1 MNPSPDDVLNEWLKG
16 EELAEA
22 MVPMVGSLYRDRDIV
37 VSIYGRPLVRQ
48 SATSILK
55 AHRYARQI
63 TNSELPIAKS
73 HAMLSA
79 LAMRPLDSARVDL
92 GKLTTG
98 YVGAEN
104 DSDGDGGEQ
113 TIDEYLD
120 QVLAPISSGSG
131 RLLSEPTDV
140 VLYGFGRIGRLLAR
154 ILIERTG
161 SGAKLRLRGI
171 VLRPGGPEDAEKRAS
186 LLRRDSVHGPFT
198 GTIRAD
204 NDKSQIIANGNP
216 IQLIY
221 ANSPADVDYTAHG
234 ISNAIVIDNTGIWRD
249 EAGLGQHLQ
258 APGVQRVLLTAPGKG
273 AIKNIIYGVNDGE
286 ITEDDRALSA
296 ASCTTNAI
304 VPVLKAMHDEYEVVS
319 GHLETVH
326 AYTNDQNLTD
336 NFHSKARRGRSA
348 PLNLVI
354 TETGAATAVAKA
366 LPELAGRLTGNAIR
380 VPTPNVSLAILNLEL
395 GREGGRDQINA
406 YLRRLSVDSPLRDQI
421 DFTSSE
427 EIVSSDLI
435 GSDRAGIVDSKATI
449 VNGSRCVLY
458 VWYDN
463 EAGYSYQVVRVVQD
477 LAGLNYPSVP

>member
-1 MNPSPDDVLNEWLKG
+1 MNQSSDQVLNSWIQG

-22 MVPMVGSLYRDRDIV
+22 MVPMIGSLYRERDIV

-48 SATSILK
+48 SSTNIVK
-55 AHRYARQI
+55 AHRYARQVI
-63 TNSELPIAKS
+63 DRELPIAES
-73 HAMLSA
+73 YAVLSA
-79 LAMRPLDSARVDL
+79 IATRPLDSARVDL

-98 YVGAEN
+98 FAQ
-104 DSDGDGGEQ
+104 DGNGRS
-113 TIDEYLD
+113 IDEYLD
-120 QVLAPISSGSG
+120 EVLAPISSGSG

-161 SGAKLRLRGI
+161 SGEKLRLRGI
-171 VLRPGGPEDAEKRAS
+171 VLRPGDAGDAEKRAS

-198 GTIRAD
+198 GTIKAD
-204 NDKSQIIANGNP
+204 SEKNQIIANGNA

-221 ANSPADVDYTAHG
+221 AKSPSEVDYTAYG
-234 ISNAIVIDNTGIWRD
+234 IDNAIVVDNTGIWRD
-249 EAGLGQHLQ
+249 EEGLGQHL
-258 APGVQRVLLTAPGKG
+258 AAKGVKRVLLTAPGKG

-286 ITEDDRALSA
+286 ITESDRALSA

-304 VPVLKAMHDEYEVVS
+304 VPVLKAMHDEYEVIS

-336 NFHSKARRGRSA
+336 NYHNKARRGRSA

-395 GREGGRDQINA
+395 GTAADRDTIND
-406 YLRRLSVDSPLRDQI
+406 YLRRLSVDSTLRDQL
-421 DFTSSE
+421 DYTSSE
-427 EIVSSDLI
+427 EIVSSDLV

-463 EAGYSYQVVRVVQD
+463 EAGYSYQVVRIVQE
-477 LAGLNYPSVP
+477 LAGLTYPSVP

>member
-1 MNPSPDDVLNEWLKG
+1 MNAPNDDVLDTWLQG
-16 EELAEA
+16 EALAEQ
-22 MVPMVGSLYRDRDIV
+22 MVPMIGRLYRERDIV
-37 VSIYGRPLVRQ
+37 LSIYGRPLVRE
-48 SATSILK
+48 SATGILK

-63 TNSELPIAKS
+63 IDRELPIEES
-73 HAMLSA
+73 YPVLEAMVD
-79 LAMRPLDSARVDL
+79 RPLDSARVDL

-98 YVGAEN
+98 YTED
-104 DSDGDGGEQ
+104 DSGRSLEQ
-113 TIDEYLD
+113 YLD
-120 QVLAPISSGSG
+120 DALAAISSGSG

-161 SGAKLRLRGI
+161 SGEKLRLRGI
-171 VLRPGGPEDAEKRAS
+171 VLRPGGPGDTEKRAS

-198 GTIRAD
+198 GTIKTDPD
-204 NDKSQIIANGNP
+204 NHVIIANGNP

-221 ANSPADVDYTAHG
+221 ANAPDEVDYAEYG
-234 ISNAIVIDNTGIWRD
+234 IENAIVIDNTGIWRD
-249 EAGLGQHLQ
+249 EAGLSRHLQ
-258 APGVQRVLLTAPGKG
+258 SNGVSRVLLTAPGKG
-273 AIKNIIYGVNDGE
+273 AVKNIIFGVNDDEMGD
-286 ITEDDRALSA
+286 DDRVLSA

-304 VPVLKAMHDEYEVVS
+304 VPVLKAMNDEYEVVS

-336 NFHSKARRGRSA
+336 NYHKKARRGRSA

-395 GREGGRDQINA
+395 GRAVERDEINH
-406 YLRRLSVDSPLRDQI
+406 YLRRLSIASDLRDQI
-421 DFTSSE
+421 DYTSSD
-427 EIVSSDLI
+427 EIVSSDLV
-435 GSDRAGIVDSKATI
+435 GSDRAGVVDSKATI
-449 VNGSRCVLY
+449 VNGTRCVLY

-463 EAGYSYQVVRVVQD
+463 EAGYSYQVVRIVQE
-477 LAGLNYPSVP
+477 LAGLSYPSVP

>member
-1 MNPSPDDVLNEWLKG
+1 MNQSSDQVLNSWIQG

-22 MVPMVGSLYRDRDIV
+22 MVPMIGSLYRERDIV

-48 SATSILK
+48 SSTNIVK
-55 AHRYARQI
+55 AHRYARQVI
-63 TNSELPIAKS
+63 DRELPIAES
-73 HAMLSA
+73 HAVLSA
-79 LAMRPLDSARVDL
+79 IATRPLDSARVDL

-98 YVGAEN
+98 FAQ
-104 DSDGDGGEQ
+104 DGNGRS
-113 TIDEYLD
+113 IDEYLD
-120 QVLAPISSGSG
+120 EVLAPISSGSG

-161 SGAKLRLRGI
+161 SGEKLRLRGI
-171 VLRPGGPEDAEKRAS
+171 VLRPGDAGDAEKRAS

-198 GTIRAD
+198 GTIKAD
-204 NDKSQIIANGNP
+204 SEKSQIIANGNA

-221 ANSPADVDYTAHG
+221 AKSPSEVDYTAYG
-234 ISNAIVIDNTGIWRD
+234 IDNAIVVDNTGIWRD
-249 EAGLGQHLQ
+249 EEGLGQHL
-258 APGVQRVLLTAPGKG
+258 AAKGVKRVLLTAPGKG

-286 ITEDDRALSA
+286 ITESDRALSA

-304 VPVLKAMHDEYEVVS
+304 VPVLKAMHDEYEVIS

-336 NFHSKARRGRSA
+336 NYHNKARRGRSA

-395 GREGGRDQINA
+395 GTAADRDTIND
-406 YLRRLSVDSPLRDQI
+406 YLRRLSVDSTLRDQL
-421 DFTSSE
+421 DYTSSE
-427 EIVSSDLI
+427 EIVSSDLV

-463 EAGYSYQVVRVVQD
+463 EAGYSYQVVRIVQE
-477 LAGLNYPSVP
+477 LAGLTYPSVP

>member
-1 MNPSPDDVLNEWLKG
+1 MNQSSDQVLNSWIQG

-22 MVPMVGSLYRDRDIV
+22 MVPMIGSLYRERDIV

-48 SATSILK
+48 SSTNIVK

-63 TNSELPIAKS
+63 IDRELPIAES
-73 HAMLSA
+73 HAVLSA
-79 LAMRPLDSARVDL
+79 IATRPLDSARVDL

-98 YVGAEN
+98 FAQ
-104 DSDGDGGEQ
+104 DGDGRS
-113 TIDEYLD
+113 IDEYLD
-120 QVLAPISSGSG
+120 EVLAPISSGSG

-161 SGAKLRLRGI
+161 SGEKLRLRGI
-171 VLRPGGPEDAEKRAS
+171 VLRPGDAGDAEKRAS

-198 GTIRAD
+198 GTIKAD
-204 NDKSQIIANGNP
+204 SEKNQIIANGNA

-221 ANSPADVDYTAHG
+221 AKSPSEVDYTAYG
-234 ISNAIVIDNTGIWRD
+234 IDNAIVVDNTGIWRD
-249 EAGLGQHLQ
+249 EEGLGQHL
-258 APGVQRVLLTAPGKG
+258 AAKGVKRVLLTAPGKG

-286 ITEDDRALSA
+286 ITESDRALSA

-304 VPVLKAMHDEYEVVS
+304 VPVLKAMHDEYEVIS

-336 NFHSKARRGRSA
+336 NYHNKARRGRSA

-395 GREGGRDQINA
+395 GTAADRDTIND
-406 YLRRLSVDSPLRDQI
+406 YLRRLSVDSALRDQL
-421 DFTSSE
+421 DYTSSE
-427 EIVSSDLI
+427 EIVSSDLV

-463 EAGYSYQVVRVVQD
+463 EAGYSYQVVRIVQE
-477 LAGLNYPSVP
+477 LAGLTYPSVP

>member
-1 MNPSPDDVLNEWLKG
+1 MNQSSDQVLSSWIQG

-22 MVPMVGSLYRDRDIV
+22 MVPMIGSLYRERDIV

-48 SATSILK
+48 SSTNIVK

-63 TNSELPIAKS
+63 IDRELPIAES
-73 HAMLSA
+73 HAVLSA
-79 LAMRPLDSARVDL
+79 IATRPLDSARVDL

-98 YVGAEN
+98 FAQ
-104 DSDGDGGEQ
+104 DGNGRS
-113 TIDEYLD
+113 IDEYLD
-120 QVLAPISSGSG
+120 EVLAPISSGSG

-161 SGAKLRLRGI
+161 SGEKLRLRGI
-171 VLRPGGPEDAEKRAS
+171 VLRPGDAGDAEKRAS

-198 GTIRAD
+198 GTIKAD
-204 NDKSQIIANGNP
+204 SEKNQIIANGNA

-221 ANSPADVDYTAHG
+221 AKSPSEVDYTAYG
-234 ISNAIVIDNTGIWRD
+234 IDNAIVVDNTGIWRD
-249 EAGLGQHLQ
+249 EEGLGQHL
-258 APGVQRVLLTAPGKG
+258 AAKGVKRVLLTAPGKG

-286 ITEDDRALSA
+286 ITESDRALSA

-304 VPVLKAMHDEYEVVS
+304 VPVLKAMHDEYEVIS

-336 NFHSKARRGRSA
+336 NYHNKARRGRSA

-395 GREGGRDQINA
+395 GTAADRDTIND
-406 YLRRLSVDSPLRDQI
+406 YLRRLSVDSALRDQL
-421 DFTSSE
+421 DYTSSE
-427 EIVSSDLI
+427 EIVSSDLV

-463 EAGYSYQVVRVVQD
+463 EAGYSYQVVRIVQE
-477 LAGLNYPSVP
+477 LAGLTYPSVP

>member
-1 MNPSPDDVLNEWLKG
+1 MNPSPDDVLTNWLKG
-16 EELAEA
+16 EALAEA
-22 MVPMVGSLYRDRDIV
+22 MVPMIGSLYRDRDVIL
-37 VSIYGRPLVRQ
+37 SIYGRPLVRQ

-63 TNSELPIAKS
+63 TDTELPVADS
-73 HAMLSA
+73 FAMLTA
-79 LAMRPLDSARVDL
+79 LASRPLDSARVDL

-98 YVGAEN
+98 YTG
-104 DSDGDGGEQ
+104 SDGLS
-113 TIDEYLD
+113 IDEYLD
-120 QVLAPISSGSG
+120 QALEPILSGSG
-131 RLLSEPTDV
+131 RLLNEPTDV

-154 ILIERTG
+154 ILVERTG
-161 SGAKLRLRGI
+161 SGAKVRLRGI
-171 VLRPGGPEDAEKRAS
+171 VLRPGGAGDAEKRAS

-204 NDKSQIIANGNP
+204 NENNQIIANGNC

-221 ANSPADVDYTAHG
+221 ANSPSEVDYTAYG
-234 ISNAIVIDNTGIWRD
+234 IDNAIVVDNTGIWRD
-249 EAGLGQHLQ
+249 EQGLGQHL
-258 APGVQRVLLTAPGKG
+258 AATGVQRVLLTAPGKG
-273 AIKNIIYGVNDGE
+273 SIKNIIYGVNDGE
-286 ITEDDRALSA
+286 ITNDDRALSA

-304 VPVLKAMHDEYEVVS
+304 VPILKAMHDKYEVVS

-336 NFHSKARRGRSA
+336 NFHKKARRGRSA

-395 GREGGRDQINA
+395 GEACERDEINT
-406 YLRRLSVDSPLRDQI
+406 YLRGLSIDSELREQI
-421 DFTSSE
+421 DYTSSE
-427 EIVSSDLI
+427 EIVSSDLV
-435 GSDRAGIVDSKATI
+435 GSDRAGILDSKATI
-449 VNGSRCVLY
+449 VNGTRCVLY

-463 EAGYSYQVVRVVQD
+463 EAGYSYQVVRIVQE
-477 LAGLNYPSVP
+477 LAGLTYPSVP

>member
-1 MNPSPDDVLNEWLKG
+1 MNQSSDQVLNSWIQG

-22 MVPMVGSLYRDRDIV
+22 MVPMIGSLYRERDIV

-48 SATSILK
+48 SSTNIVK
-55 AHRYARQI
+55 AHRYARQVI
-63 TNSELPIAKS
+63 DRELPIAES
-73 HAMLSA
+73 YAVLSA
-79 LAMRPLDSARVDL
+79 IATRPLDSARVDL

-98 YVGAEN
+98 FAQ
-104 DSDGDGGEQ
+104 DGNGRS
-113 TIDEYLD
+113 IDEYLD
-120 QVLAPISSGSG
+120 EVLAPISSGSG

-161 SGAKLRLRGI
+161 SGEKLRLRGI
-171 VLRPGGPEDAEKRAS
+171 VLRPGDAGDAEKRAS

-198 GTIRAD
+198 GTIKAD
-204 NDKSQIIANGNP
+204 SEKSQIIANGNA

-221 ANSPADVDYTAHG
+221 AKSPSEVDYTAYG
-234 ISNAIVIDNTGIWRD
+234 IDNAIVVDNTGIWRD
-249 EAGLGQHLQ
+249 EEGLGQHL
-258 APGVQRVLLTAPGKG
+258 AAKGVKRVLLTAPGKG

-286 ITEDDRALSA
+286 ITESDRALSA

-304 VPVLKAMHDEYEVVS
+304 VPVLKAMHDEYEVIS

-336 NFHSKARRGRSA
+336 NYHNKARRGRSA

-395 GREGGRDQINA
+395 GTAADRDTIND
-406 YLRRLSVDSPLRDQI
+406 YLRRLSVDSTLRDQL
-421 DFTSSE
+421 DYTSSE
-427 EIVSSDLI
+427 EIVSSDLV

-463 EAGYSYQVVRVVQD
+463 EAGYSYQVVRIVQE
-477 LAGLNYPSVP
+477 LAGLTYPSVP

>member
-1 MNPSPDDVLNEWLKG
+1 MNQSSDQVLNSWIQG

-22 MVPMVGSLYRDRDIV
+22 MVPMIGSLYRERDIV

-48 SATSILK
+48 SSTNIVK
-55 AHRYARQI
+55 AHRYARQVI
-63 TNSELPIAKS
+63 DRELPIAES
-73 HAMLSA
+73 YAVLSA
-79 LAMRPLDSARVDL
+79 IATRPLDSARVDL

-98 YVGAEN
+98 FAQ
-104 DSDGDGGEQ
+104 DGNGRS
-113 TIDEYLD
+113 IDEYLD
-120 QVLAPISSGSG
+120 EVLAPISSGSG

-161 SGAKLRLRGI
+161 SGEKLRLRGI
-171 VLRPGGPEDAEKRAS
+171 VLRPGDAGDAEKRAS

-198 GTIRAD
+198 GTIKAD
-204 NDKSQIIANGNP
+204 SEKNQIIANGNA

-221 ANSPADVDYTAHG
+221 AKSPSEVDYTAYG
-234 ISNAIVIDNTGIWRD
+234 IDNAIVVDNTGIWRD
-249 EAGLGQHLQ
+249 EEGLGQHL
-258 APGVQRVLLTAPGKG
+258 AAKGVKRVLLTAPGKG

-286 ITEDDRALSA
+286 IAESDRALSA

-304 VPVLKAMHDEYEVVS
+304 VPVLKAMHDEYEVIS

-336 NFHSKARRGRSA
+336 NYHNKARRGRSA

-395 GREGGRDQINA
+395 GTAADRDTIND
-406 YLRRLSVDSPLRDQI
+406 YLRRLSVDSALRDQL
-421 DFTSSE
+421 DYTSSE
-427 EIVSSDLI
+427 EIVSSDLV

-463 EAGYSYQVVRVVQD
+463 EAGYSYQVVRIVQE
-477 LAGLNYPSVP
+477 LAGLTYPSVP

>member
-1 MNPSPDDVLNEWLKG
+1 MNSSSDDVLTAWLQA
-16 EELAEA
+16 EQLAEA
-22 MVPMVGSLYRDRDIV
+22 MVPMIGSLYRDRDVV

-48 SATSILK
+48 SAISILK
-55 AHRYARQI
+55 AHRYARQV
-63 TNSELPIAKS
+63 TDSELPIAQS
-73 HAMLSA
+73 YAVLSA
-79 LAMRPLDSARVDL
+79 MADRPLDSARVDL

-98 YVGAEN
+98 YAA
-104 DSDGDGGEQ
+104 DGDQ
-113 TIDEYLD
+113 RTLDAYLD
-120 QVLAPISSGSG
+120 EALAPISSGSG

-161 SGAKLRLRGI
+161 SGEKLRLRAI
-171 VLRPGGPEDAEKRAS
+171 VLRPGGPGDTEKRAS
-186 LLRRDSVHGPFT
+186 LLRRDSVHGPFV

-204 NDKSQIIANGNP
+204 ADNHQIIANGNA

-221 ANSPADVDYTAHG
+221 ANAPDEIDYTDYG
-234 ISNAIVIDNTGIWRD
+234 IDNAIVVDNTGMWRD
-249 EAGLGQHLQ
+249 EAGLGRHL
-258 APGVQRVLLTAPGKG
+258 ASTGVDRVLLTAPGKG
-273 AIKNIIYGVNDGE
+273 GVKNIIYGVNDSE
-286 ITEDDRALSA
+286 ITDADRVLSA

-304 VPVLKAMHDEYEVVS
+304 VPVLKAMHDKYHVVS

-336 NFHSKARRGRSA
+336 NYHKKARRGRSA

-395 GREGGRDQINA
+395 DDEVDRDEINS
-406 YLRRLSVDSPLRDQI
+406 YLRKLSVDSVLREQI
-421 DFTSSE
+421 DYTSSD
-427 EIVSSDLI
+427 EIVSSDLV
-435 GSDRAGIVDSKATI
+435 GSDRAGVVDSKATI
-449 VNGSRCVLY
+449 VNGKRCVLY

-463 EAGYSYQVVRVVQD
+463 EAGYSYQVVRIVQE
-477 LAGLNYPSVP
+477 LAGMSYPSVP

>member
-1 MNPSPDDVLNEWLKG
+1 MTTSSDDVLNSWLQA
-16 EELAEA
+16 EELAEG

-63 TNSELPIAKS
+63 IDRELPIAES
-73 HAMLSA
+73 HAVLSA
-79 LAMRPLDSARVDL
+79 IAARPLDSARLDL

-98 YVGAEN
+98 YAQ
-104 DSDGDGGEQ
+104 DGGGRS
-113 TIDEYLD
+113 IDDYLD
-120 QVLAPISSGSG
+120 EVLAPISSGSG
-131 RLLSEPTDV
+131 RLLNEPTDV

-198 GTIRAD
+198 GTIKA
-204 NDKSQIIANGNP
+204 NNEKSQIIANGNP

-221 ANSPADVDYTAHG
+221 ANSPADVDYTSYG
-234 ISNAIVIDNTGIWRD
+234 ITNAIVIDNTGIWRD
-249 EAGLGQHLQ
+249 EEGLGSHLQ

-273 AIKNIIYGVNDGE
+273 SIKNIIYGVNDSD

-304 VPVLKAMHDEYEVVS
+304 VPVLKAMHDKYEVVS

-336 NFHSKARRGRSA
+336 NFHKKARRGRSA

-395 GREGGRDQINA
+395 GSSADRDSINT
-406 YLRRLSVDSPLRDQI
+406 YLRQLSVDSPLREQLDY
-421 DFTSSE
+421 TSSD
-427 EIVSSDLI
+427 EIVSSDLV
-435 GSDRAGIVDSKATI
+435 GSDRAGVVDSKATI

-463 EAGYSYQVVRVVQD
+463 EAGYSYQVVRIVQD
-477 LAGLNYPSVP
+477 LAGLTYPSVP

>member
-1 MNPSPDDVLNEWLKG
+1 MNQSSDQVLNSWIQG

-22 MVPMVGSLYRDRDIV
+22 MVPMIGSLYRERDIV

-48 SATSILK
+48 SSTNIVK

-63 TNSELPIAKS
+63 IDRELPIAES
-73 HAMLSA
+73 HAVLSA
-79 LAMRPLDSARVDL
+79 IATRPLDSARVDL

-98 YVGAEN
+98 FAQ
-104 DSDGDGGEQ
+104 DGNGRS
-113 TIDEYLD
+113 IDEYLD
-120 QVLAPISSGSG
+120 EVLAPISSGSG

-161 SGAKLRLRGI
+161 SGEKLRLRGI
-171 VLRPGGPEDAEKRAS
+171 VLRPGDAGDAEKRAS

-198 GTIRAD
+198 GTIKAD
-204 NDKSQIIANGNP
+204 SEKNQIIANGNA

-221 ANSPADVDYTAHG
+221 AKSPSEVDYTAYG
-234 ISNAIVIDNTGIWRD
+234 IDNAIVVDNTGIWRD
-249 EAGLGQHLQ
+249 EEGLGQHL
-258 APGVQRVLLTAPGKG
+258 AAKGVKRVLLTAPGKG

-286 ITEDDRALSA
+286 IAESDRALSA

-304 VPVLKAMHDEYEVVS
+304 VPVLKAMHDEYEVIS

-336 NFHSKARRGRSA
+336 NYHNKARRGRSA

-395 GREGGRDQINA
+395 GTAADRDTIND
-406 YLRRLSVDSPLRDQI
+406 YLRRLSVDSALRDQL
-421 DFTSSE
+421 DYTSSE
-427 EIVSSDLI
+427 EIVSSDLV

-463 EAGYSYQVVRVVQD
+463 EAGYSYQVVRIVQE
-477 LAGLNYPSVP
+477 LAGLTYPSVP

>member
-1 MNPSPDDVLNEWLKG
+1 MNQSSDQVLNSWIQG

-22 MVPMVGSLYRDRDIV
+22 MVPMIGSLYRERDIV
-37 VSIYGRPLVRQ
+37 ASIYGRPLVRQ
-48 SATSILK
+48 SSTNIVK
-55 AHRYARQI
+55 AHRYARQVI
-63 TNSELPIAKS
+63 DRELPIAES
-73 HAMLSA
+73 YAVLSA
-79 LAMRPLDSARVDL
+79 IATRPLDSARVDL

-98 YVGAEN
+98 FAQ
-104 DSDGDGGEQ
+104 DGNGRS
-113 TIDEYLD
+113 IDEYLD
-120 QVLAPISSGSG
+120 EVLAPISSGSG

-161 SGAKLRLRGI
+161 SGEKLRLRGI
-171 VLRPGGPEDAEKRAS
+171 VLRPGDAGDAEKRAS

-198 GTIRAD
+198 GTIKAD
-204 NDKSQIIANGNP
+204 SEKSQIIANGNA

-221 ANSPADVDYTAHG
+221 AKSPSEVDYTAYG
-234 ISNAIVIDNTGIWRD
+234 IDNAIVVDNTGIWRD
-249 EAGLGQHLQ
+249 EEGLGQHL
-258 APGVQRVLLTAPGKG
+258 AAKGVKRVLLTAPGKG

-286 ITEDDRALSA
+286 ITESDRALSA

-304 VPVLKAMHDEYEVVS
+304 VPVLKAMHDEYEVIS

-336 NFHSKARRGRSA
+336 NYHNKARRGRSA

-395 GREGGRDQINA
+395 GTAADRDTIND
-406 YLRRLSVDSPLRDQI
+406 YLRRLSVDSTLRDQL
-421 DFTSSE
+421 DYTSSE
-427 EIVSSDLI
+427 EIVSSDLV

-463 EAGYSYQVVRVVQD
+463 EAGYSYQVVRIVQE
-477 LAGLNYPSVP
+477 LAGLTYPSVP

>member
-1 MNPSPDDVLNEWLKG
+1 MNSSSDDVSNTDLLNTWLQG

-22 MVPMVGSLYRDRDIV
+22 MVPMIGQLYRERDIV
-37 VSIYGRPLVRQ
+37 LSIYGRPLVRQ
-48 SATSILK
+48 SATQIVK
-55 AHRYARQI
+55 AHRYARQVI
-63 TNSELPIAKS
+63 DRELPLAES
-73 HAMLSA
+73 FAVLSEIVG
-79 LAMRPLDSARVDL
+79 RPLDSARLDL

-98 YVGAEN
+98 YAESDATSVG
-104 DSDGDGGEQ
+104 
-113 TIDEYLD
+113 EYLD
-120 QVLAPISSGSG
+120 QALATISSGSG

-171 VLRPGGPEDAEKRAS
+171 VLRPGGDNDAEKRAS
-186 LLRRDSVHGPFT
+186 LLRRDSVHGAFT
-198 GTIRAD
+198 GTIKAD
-204 NDKSQIIANGNP
+204 NEKSQIIANGNA

-221 ANSPADVDYTAHG
+221 ANSPDQVDYTTYG
-234 ISNAIVIDNTGIWRD
+234 IDNAIVIDNTGIWRD
-249 EAGLGQHLQ
+249 EAGLGQHL
-258 APGVQRVLLTAPGKG
+258 ASKGVARVVLTAPGKG

-286 ITEDDRALSA
+286 IAASDRALSA

-304 VPVLKAMHDEYEVVS
+304 VPVLKAMNDEYEVVS

-336 NFHSKARRGRSA
+336 NFHKKARRGRSA

-366 LPELAGRLTGNAIR
+366 LPELDGRLTGNAIR

-395 GREGGRDQINA
+395 GTDVDRDHVNA
-406 YLRRLSVDSPLRDQI
+406 YLRGLSVDSKLRDQI
-421 DFTSSE
+421 DYTSSDE
-427 EIVSSDLI
+427 LVSSDLV

-449 VNGSRCVLY
+449 VNGKRCVLY

-463 EAGYSYQVVRVVQD
+463 EAGYSYQVVRIVQD
-477 LAGLNYPSVP
+477 LAGLTYPSVP

>member
-1 MNPSPDDVLNEWLKG
+1 MNPSDDDVFNTWLQG

-22 MVPMVGSLYRDRDIV
+22 MVPMIGSLYRDRDIV
-37 VSIYGRPLVRQ
+37 VSIYGRRLVRE
-48 SATSILK
+48 SAMAILK

-63 TNSELPIAKS
+63 TNSELSVAES
-73 HAMLSA
+73 HAVLSA
-79 LAMRPLDSARVDL
+79 IVTRPLDSARLDL

-98 YVGAEN
+98 YAQDDTGR
-104 DSDGDGGEQ
+104 S
-113 TIDEYLD
+113 IDEYLD
-120 QVLAPISSGSG
+120 QALAPISSGSG
-131 RLLSEPTDV
+131 RLLNEPTDI

-171 VLRPGGPEDAEKRAS
+171 VLRPGGPGDAEKRAS
-186 LLRRDSVHGPFT
+186 LLRRDSVHGRFS

-204 NDKSQIIANGNP
+204 NEKNQIIANGNP

-221 ANSPADVDYTAHG
+221 ANSPSEVDYTAHG

-249 EAGLGQHLQ
+249 EEGLGQHLQ
-258 APGVQRVLLTAPGKG
+258 SPGVQRVLLTAPGKG

-286 ITEDDRALSA
+286 ITDNDRAISA

-304 VPVLKAMHDEYEVVS
+304 VPVLKAMHDRYEVVS

-336 NFHSKARRGRSA
+336 NFHPKARRGRSA

-366 LPELAGRLTGNAIR
+366 LPELTGRLTGNAIR

-395 GREGGRDQINA
+395 GTAADRESINS
-406 YLRRLSVDSPLRDQI
+406 YLRGLSVDSPLRDQL

-427 EIVSSDLI
+427 EIVSSDLV
-435 GSDRAGIVDSKATI
+435 GSDRAGVVDSKATI

-463 EAGYSYQVVRVVQD
+463 EAGYSYQVVRIVQS
-477 LAGLNYPSVP
+477 LAGLTYPSVP

>member
-1 MNPSPDDVLNEWLKG
+1 MNQSSDQVLSSWIQG

-22 MVPMVGSLYRDRDIV
+22 MVPMIGSLYRERDIV

-48 SATSILK
+48 SSTNIVK

-63 TNSELPIAKS
+63 IDRELPIAES
-73 HAMLSA
+73 HAVLSA
-79 LAMRPLDSARVDL
+79 IATRPLDSARVDL

-98 YVGAEN
+98 FAQ
-104 DSDGDGGEQ
+104 DGNGRS
-113 TIDEYLD
+113 IDEYLD
-120 QVLAPISSGSG
+120 EVLAPISSGSG

-161 SGAKLRLRGI
+161 SGEKLRLRGI
-171 VLRPGGPEDAEKRAS
+171 VLRPGDAGDAEKRAS

-198 GTIRAD
+198 GTIKAD
-204 NDKSQIIANGNP
+204 SEKNQIIANGNA

-221 ANSPADVDYTAHG
+221 AKSPSEVDYTAYG
-234 ISNAIVIDNTGIWRD
+234 IDNAIVVDNTGIWRD
-249 EAGLGQHLQ
+249 EEGLGQHL
-258 APGVQRVLLTAPGKG
+258 AAKGVKRVLLTAPGKG

-286 ITEDDRALSA
+286 ITESDRALSA

-304 VPVLKAMHDEYEVVS
+304 VPVLKAMHDEYEVIS

-336 NFHSKARRGRSA
+336 NYHNKARRGRSA

-380 VPTPNVSLAILNLEL
+380 VPPPTVSLAILNLEL
-395 GREGGRDQINA
+395 GTAADRDTIND
-406 YLRRLSVDSPLRDQI
+406 YLRRLSVDSALRDQL
-421 DFTSSE
+421 DYTSSE
-427 EIVSSDLI
+427 EIVSSDLV

-463 EAGYSYQVVRVVQD
+463 EAGYSYQVVRIVQE
-477 LAGLNYPSVP
+477 LAGLTYPSVP